1 MISTPDGRTTLT
13 AGLTTGDADVDP
25 AQEFPKALD
34 RLIKDVF
41 CGGQVGAGEEARPVR
56 PTG

>member
-1 MISTPDGRTTLT
+1 MIGTPDGGRTLT
-13 AGLTTGDADVDP
+13 AGLTTGDAAIDP

-41 CGGQVGAGEEARPVR
+41 R
-56 PTG
+56 